1 MGGSIDVKQRVGLI
15 KKLQEWGYKEKHIIM
30 ITGDNQSYVNRVL
43 NGRLH
48 AATTTENV
56 EIDEK
61 TRKKIMA
68 VDRIL
73 DPIDIFS
80 DDPRQD
86 IKYIKVMKLFMVD
99 KDIIYKTYDFLA
111 KARVNRMLNRKD
123 VDLTLFDSTL
133 IGIDREIFL
142 ELIVDFV

>member
-1 MGGSIDVKQRVGLI
+1 MNDRVGLI
-15 KKLQEWGYKEKHIIM
+15 KQLQEWGYKEKHIIM
-30 ITGDNQSYVNRVL
+30 ITGDNQSYVNRIL

-48 AATTTENV
+48 AATIAKNL

-80 DDPRQD
+80 DDERQD

-99 KDIIYKTYDFLA
+99 KEVIYKTYDFIA
-111 KARVNRMLNRKD
+111 KAKINRMMNRKD

-133 IGIDREIFL
+133 IGIEREIFL